1 FLVIGSSRL
10 AGDALQQADG
20 APEAACRAAA
30 PYLSFTAC
38 LISIVLICFPSFSH
52 KQPARVQRLCC
63 GYSIRHRE
71 IPRAQPKPG
80 NLPDTAKT
88 FLPAAQRSALHSSI
102 CPGGGKESSSES
114 PIPR

>member
-1 FLVIGSSRL
+1 M
-10 AGDALQQADG
+10 GDALQQADG
-20 APEAACRAAA
+20 APEATCRAAVA
-30 PYLSFTAC
+30 YLSFTAC
-38 LISIVLICFPSFSH
+38 LISIVPICFPSFSR
-52 KQPARVQRLCC
+52 KQPGRARRLCC

-71 IPRAQPKPG
+71 IPKAQPEPD
-80 NLPDTAKT
+80 NLPDNAKT